1 MFIKIFCYIFFSFFN
16 YIYIYKISEITRI
29 RSLEAKHLF
38 IEEKDYERAFGIFLS
53 LEIDPNEILQL
64 YPMLNS
70 TEEIIALKKS
80 RENKDGNY
88 SIHIYRITIFYIIIY
103 INIYIFFFF

>member
-1 MFIKIFCYIFFSFFN
+1 MVFQQIA
-16 YIYIYKISEITRI
+16 EITRI

-38 IEEKDYERAFGIFLS
+38 TEEKDYERAFGIFLS

-70 TEEIIALKKS
+70 IEEILKLKKS
-80 RENKDGNY
+80 KDNNDGK
-88 SIHIYRITIFYIIIY
+88 
-103 INIYIFFFF
+103 